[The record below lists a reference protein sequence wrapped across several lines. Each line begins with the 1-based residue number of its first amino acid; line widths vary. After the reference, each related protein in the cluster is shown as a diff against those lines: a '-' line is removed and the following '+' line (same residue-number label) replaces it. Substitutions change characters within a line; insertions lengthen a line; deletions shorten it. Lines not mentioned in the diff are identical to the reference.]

1 LARRVEEATLADK
14 SKEALERAEAE
25 FKKKTKE
32 AATAANEYSAER
44 LAIREKTARLRA
56 LRLAKE
62 AAEME
67 AAAATKPVA
76 PKKSR

>member
-1 LARRVEEATLADK
+1 MADK
-14 SKEALERAEAE
+14 SKQALERAEAE
-25 FKKKTKE
+25 FKKKTEE

-44 LAIREKTARLRA
+44 LAVREKTARLRA

-76 PKKSR
+76 AKKSR